1 MIEPLVRKRDAY
13 IKVRVDLIPV
23 RKDYRVFGRGAWLT
37 AAQGENVFTWG
48 PGAGSLSRG
57 W

>member
-1 MIEPLVRKRDAY
+1 MIEPLVRKRDAD

-37 AAQGENVFTWG
+37 AAQGENVFT
-48 PGAGSLSRG
+48 
-57 W
+57 